1 MIFALI
7 AVFATATVL
16 AVVLSPLLTE
26 ARPARMR
33 ARSDLAIYRGRLAE
47 IERDAAHGLVAP
59 GDADAVRLE
68 IERRILA
75 SGFASDAPEPSPP
88 RQRLAAILALG
99 AAAGAFGLYFQTGLP
114 GLPELPF
121 AGRASA
127 GAQNAPAQSTID
139 SLTARLQANPGDSD
153 GWVMLGRAYAA
164 MGDDG
169 KAADAY
175 EHARNLHPEDESIA
189 LAEAEALL
197 EDRQPDEPL
206 SDRVLALLK
215 SIQLADPGQPLALW
229 YLGFDAAQHGR
240 FDEARQD
247 WNNLLQEMPADAP
260 ERKTVEDALATIA
273 GKR

>member
-7 AVFATATVL
+7 VAFATAAVL

-33 ARSDLAIYRGRLAE
+33 ARSDLDIYRGRLKE
-47 IERDAAHGLVAP
+47 IERAAARGLIEP
-59 GDADAVRLE
+59 GGAAATRLE

-75 SGFASDAPEPSPP
+75 SGFASDVPEPSPP
-88 RQRLAAILALG
+88 RRRLAAMLALS
-99 AAAGAFGLYFQTGLP
+99 AAAGAFALYFLTGLP
-114 GLPELPF
+114 GLPDLPF
-121 AGRASA
+121 AGRAPA
-127 GAQNAPAQSTID
+127 GAFDASAPGTID
-139 SLTARLQANPGDSD
+139 SLTARLQADPEDADS
-153 GWVMLGRAYAA
+153 WVMLGRAYAA
-164 MGDDG
+164 MGESG

-175 EHARNLHPEDESIA
+175 EHARNLHPGDESIA

-197 EDRQPDEPL
+197 SDRPPNGAL

-215 SIQLADPGQPLALW
+215 SIQLADPDQPLVLW

-247 WNNLLQEMPADAP
+247 WNHLLHEMPADTP
-260 ERKTVEDALATIA
+260 ERKTVEDALAAIA

>member
-7 AVFATATVL
+7 AACATAAVL
-16 AVVLSPLLTE
+16 TVVLSPLLTE
-26 ARPARMR
+26 ARPARIR

-47 IERDAAHGLVAP
+47 IERDAARGLVAP
-59 GDADAVRLE
+59 GDASAAQLE
-68 IERRILA
+68 IERHILA
-75 SGFASDAPEPSPP
+75 SGFAGDAPTPSPP
-88 RQRLAAILALG
+88 RRRLAALLALG
-99 AAAGAFGLYFQTGLP
+99 VAAGAFGLYFQSGLP

-121 AGRASA
+121 AGRIPEA
-127 GAQNAPAQSTID
+127 AQHESAQSTID
-139 SLTARLQANPGDSD
+139 GLAARLQANPEDAD

-175 EHARNLHPEDESIA
+175 EHARNLRPGDESIA

-197 EDRQPDEPL
+197 SGRLPDETL

-215 SIQLADPGQPLALW
+215 SIQLADPDQPLALW
-229 YLGFDAAQHGR
+229 YLGYDAAQHGR

-247 WNNLLQEMPADAP
+247 WNHLLREMPEDAP